1 MRGPFG
7 ALALEELWHARCPV
21 PTPLSIAVQLGWVE
35 EALYRLS
42 GTRLRSLF
50 ETNDPTEPM
59 HYHESL
65 LPNSFR
71 QGGSVPAIWARANGQ
86 QTRVIGLSWTDE
98 YQAIIA
104 MPQSRIRTS
113 SDLRGRRIGIPL
125 HAVNIDHSRAAAKR
139 AFAVVLESEGL
150 TFDDVDLIDL
160 PDDAIPA
167 ATCDG
172 MVIGTGTGRRGHY
185 SYSNE
190 VQALARGDVDAVY
203 LKDARGAQAAHLLGA
218 GVVVDIGFHA
228 DPHMRI
234 NNGTP
239 RPLTVSQYLLDEHP
253 DIVRCLL
260 AQVVIAGEWAARHT
274 SRTMTLIGREIGWS
288 ENWVRYAY
296 GTGLPQHLGLSLAER
311 NIEALNTYKNFLFED
326 AFLPADFDARAWVDP
341 APLTDVLQALPR
353 AHIKEALHDFGP
365 RTLHVN
371 HGTLH

>member
-1 MRGPFG
+1 MRGPLG

-50 ETNDPTEPM
+50 ETNDPTEPA
-59 HYHESL
+59 HYHESS

-71 QGGSVPAIWARANGQ
+71 QGGNVPAIWARANGQ

-104 MPQSRIRTS
+104 MPQSKIRAG

-150 TFDDVDLIDL
+150 TFDDVELIDL
-160 PDDAIPA
+160 PDDAIPT
-167 ATCDG
+167 ATCNG
-172 MVIGTGTGRRGHY
+172 RVIGTGTGRRGHY

-190 VQALARGDVDAVY
+190 VQALARGAVDVVY
-203 LKDARGAQAAHLLGA
+203 VKDTRGAQATHLLGA
-218 GVVVDIGFHA
+218 DVVVDIGFHP
-228 DPHMRI
+228 DRNIRI

-260 AQVVIAGEWAARHT
+260 AQVVIAGEWAGRHAN
-274 SRTMTLIGREIGWS
+274 RTVTLIGREIGWS

-296 GTGLPQHLGLSLAER
+296 GAELHQHLGLSLAKPH
-311 NIEALNTYKNFLFED
+311 IEALNTYKNFLFQD
-326 AFLPADFDARAWVDP
+326 GFLPGDFDARAWIDP
-341 APLTDVLQALPR
+341 APLSDVLRALPR
-353 AHIKEALHDFGP
+353 EHIKAVCHDFGP
-365 RTLHVN
+365 RTLHAN
-371 HGTLH
+371 HATLH